1 MAARPAMPEKLPK
14 QVKESSDEPAA
25 GVQAPETA
33 EAAPT
38 HTGVVTPERSQQRT
52 SKAHQ
57 QAATTEGAPART
69 NDSAAELFALHDDG
83 AINGEVVPRTTT
95 ATELLQ
101 ALHFVPA
108 AFRGS
113 KWSGVV
119 HLKISRSFSIGI
131 VVDGDRASV
140 DYRKPAEDAA
150 SFLVMTAERDTLMS
164 MLEGT
169 ATVAMLV
176 LSGAIHV
183 NDWENA
189 LLFQEA
195 FDFDPKAYA
204 RWKEEQK
211 YLLLRPRHSDEPTE
225 LAGGA
230 DLDEDVEAS
239 LQHVIAE
246 RARQAKGPD
255 SSSSRPSES
264 TTYVL
269 NSLLCSSCA
278 AARKFSS

>member
-1 MAARPAMPEKLPK
+1 MPRKSPK
-14 QVKESSDEPAA
+14 KVKEASGEPAA
-25 GVQAPETA
+25 DGHAQAPETP
-33 EAAPT
+33 ESAPA
-38 HTGVVTPERSQQRT
+38 HAGVGTQVWTASGVGTPEEQPAGTPTRT
-52 SKAHQ
+52 
-57 QAATTEGAPART
+57 G
-69 NDSAAELFALHDDG
+69 DSAAALFALHDGGSSND
-83 AINGEVVPRTTT
+83 EVVQRATT

-108 AFRGS
+108 AYRGS
-113 KWSGVV
+113 KWSGSV

-131 VVDGDRASV
+131 IVDGEQASV
-140 DYRKPAEDAA
+140 DYRKPNEGHAA
-150 SFLVMTAERDTLMS
+150 FLVMTAERDALMG

-183 NDWENA
+183 DDWENA

-204 RWKEEQK
+204 KWKEEQQ

-246 RARQAKGPD
+246 RARQAQEID
-255 SSSSRPSES
+255 TSRLPSGS
-264 TTYVL
+264 TTFDL
-269 NSLLCSSCA
+269 NSLLCC
-278 AARKFSS
+278 AARKVA

>member
-1 MAARPAMPEKLPK
+1 
-14 QVKESSDEPAA
+14 
-25 GVQAPETA
+25 VQAPATPA
-33 EAAPT
+33 AAPVVGT
-38 HTGVVTPERSQQRT
+38 QVWTTSGVGSPESPEELPAGTSTSTRTGDSAVALPT
-52 SKAHQ
+52 
-57 QAATTEGAPART
+57 G
-69 NDSAAELFALHDDG
+69 DSAALFALHG
-83 AINGEVVPRTTT
+83 GESTGGEVVQRATT

-113 KWSGVV
+113 KWSGFV
-119 HLKISRSFSIGI
+119 HLEISRSFSIGI
-131 VVDGDRASV
+131 IVDGDRARV
-140 DYRKPAEDAA
+140 DYRKPNESDA
-150 SFLVMTAERDTLMS
+150 SFLVITAERDALMA

-183 NDWENA
+183 DDWENA

-204 RWKEEQK
+204 KWKEEQR
-211 YLLLRPRHSDEPTE
+211 YLLLRHRHSDEPTQ

-230 DLDEDVEAS
+230 SPRRGLVGVAQVPGVSSKVEAS

-246 RARQAKGPD
+246 RARQAQELDAG
-255 SSSSRPSES
+255 RPSAS
-264 TTYVL
+264 TTFNL
-269 NSLLCSSCA
+269 NSLLCC
-278 AARKFSS
+278 AARKVA

>member
-1 MAARPAMPEKLPK
+1 MLRASTS
-14 QVKESSDEPAA
+14 KEVSGADED
-25 GVQAPETA
+25 VQAPATPA
-33 EAAPT
+33 AAPVVGT
-38 HTGVVTPERSQQRT
+38 QVWTTSGVGSPESPEELPAGTSTSTRTGDSAVALLT
-52 SKAHQ
+52 
-57 QAATTEGAPART
+57 G
-69 NDSAAELFALHDDG
+69 DSAALFALHG
-83 AINGEVVPRTTT
+83 GESIGGEVVQRATT

-113 KWSGVV
+113 KWSGFV
-119 HLKISRSFSIGI
+119 HLEISRSFSIGI
-131 VVDGDRASV
+131 IVDGERARV
-140 DYRKPAEDAA
+140 DYRKPNESDA
-150 SFLVMTAERDTLMS
+150 SFLVITAERDALMA

-183 NDWENA
+183 DDWENA

-204 RWKEEQK
+204 KWKEEQR
-211 YLLLRPRHSDEPTE
+211 YLLLHHRHSDEPTQ

-246 RARQAKGPD
+246 RARQAQELDAG
-255 SSSSRPSES
+255 RPSAS
-264 TTYVL
+264 TIFDL
-269 NSLLCSSCA
+269 NSLLCC
-278 AARKFSS
+278 AARKVA